1 MAQLTYGLNKT
12 GEPVIEWTLVLNV
25 GLTVLGAAVTSVCAV
40 ATLYLRN
47 NAAGFESRI
56 TLLEVQSAKCEEE
69 RAVDKIILAARNEL
83 LSTEWPS
90 DDFTHDKLVEKVHR
104 ASSAKGITVTIE
116 QVGLL
121 IKHLRKDHDGNQTE
135 QGD

>member
-1 MAQLTYGLNKT
+1 M
-12 GEPVIEWTLVLNV
+12 IEWTLVLNV

-56 TLLEVQSAKCEEE
+56 TLLEFQSAKCEAE
-69 RAVDKIILAARNEL
+69 RVADKIILAARDEL
-83 LSTEWPS
+83 LSTEWPN
-90 DDFTHDKLVEKVHR
+90 DDLLHDKLVEKVHR
-104 ASSAKGITVTIE
+104 ASSAKGITVTIA

-121 IKHLRKDHDGNQTE
+121 IKNLE
-135 QGD
+135 SE